1 MNTYAVGFLD
11 YYIDLNVRTK
21 PHTVCVIASDK
32 AVCLN
37 QKAKRSCSRVI
48 SIYVLGHS
56 LALVD
61 LCRMPGAYIY
71 FYINV
76 RPDAHNAPVFHRPP
90 DR

>member
-1 MNTYAVGFLD
+1 MNTYAVGFLGD
-11 YYIDLNVRTK
+11 YIDLNVRTK

-37 QKAKRSCSRVI
+37 QKAKRSCLRVI

-61 LCRMPGAYIY
+61 LCRTPGVYIFLY
-71 FYINV
+71 KC
-76 RPDAHNAPVFHRPP
+76 
-90 DR
+90 